1 MGSGLEVLWGAP
13 WVPCSGTAEIHVFGL
28 VRITSQESRT
38 SGSRRPGESFFPDLG
53 AGADRR
59 AEPRR
64 IRGLWAA
71 NPHFVLQIRAS
82 PQAGLLPTFSS
93 LLNSTPSA
101 SGSRGKATPP
111 FWQPCPQPD
120 PRWGACR
127 MGEGWGVGFSGSS
140 RGQG

>member
-13 WVPCSGTAEIHVFGL
+13 WVPCSGTAEIHAFGL
-28 VRITSQESRT
+28 VRTTSQESRT
-38 SGSRRPGESFFPDLG
+38 SGSPRPGESFFLELG

-82 PQAGLLPTFSS
+82 PQAGWLPTFSS
-93 LLNSTPSA
+93 LLNPTPSA
-101 SGSRGKATPP
+101 SGE
-111 FWQPCPQPD
+111 Q
-120 PRWGACR
+120 
-127 MGEGWGVGFSGSS
+127 GEGHAPLLAALPSA
-140 RGQG
+140 